1 VDLVAMTEDVG
12 SHLGV
17 PEAGLVAEMDTR
29 LQHLAH
35 GRHVYSPSR
44 VEYRGFPDA
53 RTRHLAVHPVGMIP
67 GRSFIALTAA
77 TNRTDRFA
85 VAAQNRGDV
94 LQQRFYNKP
103 LPRLPSDSRPHLTI
117 KKRSVK
123 RLASL

>member
-1 VDLVAMTEDVG
+1 
-12 SHLGV
+12 
-17 PEAGLVAEMDTR
+17 
-29 LQHLAH
+29 
-35 GRHVYSPSR
+35 
-44 VEYRGFPDA
+44 
-53 RTRHLAVHPVGMIP
+53 MIP

-94 LQQRFYNKP
+94 LQQRFYNKA